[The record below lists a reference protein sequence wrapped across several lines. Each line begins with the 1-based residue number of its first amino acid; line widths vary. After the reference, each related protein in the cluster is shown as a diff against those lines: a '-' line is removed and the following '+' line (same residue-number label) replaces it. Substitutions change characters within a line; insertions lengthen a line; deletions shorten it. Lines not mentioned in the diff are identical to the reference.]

1 MKSSESLP
9 SFAGAPFALDNPR
22 AWRTYLGGKL
32 LDTLHGRP
40 AQEDTHFPEEWIAS
54 TVTAR
59 NAGREHIAD
68 EGLSH
73 PEEAPR
79 LSLREL
85 IQSDPAAYLGK
96 KAAKR
101 GGQMGVLIKLID
113 SGERLSIQVHPSR
126 QQAKALFRSEYGKT
140 ECWHI
145 LGGREI
151 NGEKPAIYLGF
162 RPGITREYWKE
173 LFDRQDIPGML
184 EGMHRFEVG
193 RGDTF
198 LIEGGTPHAIG
209 AGCFLAE
216 IQEPTD
222 YTIRVERS
230 TPSGLQ
236 IADSMCH
243 QGLGFEKMF
252 DCFDFTVH
260 SYEDTLKKWRIPGR
274 AEEDGAGVRTQI
286 VGYAHT
292 PMFRMDSILVPS
304 HAHMRGGGEFSVF
317 YVLSGNGRLVC
328 GASELRLFPG
338 RQVFFPAQSKD
349 CEMLADG
356 GEPLE
361 MLQCFGPL

>member
-1 MKSSESLP
+1 MKLSDSLP
-9 SFAGAPFALDNPR
+9 ALAGAPFALDNPR

-32 LDTLHGRP
+32 LDALHGRTE
-40 AQEDTHFPEEWIAS
+40 QEDTHFPEEWIAS

-59 NAGREHIAD
+59 NAGREHILD

-73 PEEAPR
+73 PEEAPQV
-79 LSLREL
+79 SLREL
-85 IQSDPAAYLGK
+85 IESDPAAYLG
-96 KAAKR
+96 AKSAQR

-113 SGERLSIQVHPSR
+113 SSERLSIQVHPSR
-126 QQAKALFRSEYGKT
+126 QQAKALFQSEYGKT

-151 NGEKPAIYLGF
+151 DGEKPTIYLGF
-162 RPGITREYWKE
+162 RPGVTREYWKE
-173 LFDRQDIPGML
+173 LFQRQDIPGML
-184 EGMHRFEVG
+184 ECMHRFEVS

-230 TPSGLQ
+230 TPSGLL

-252 DCFDFTVH
+252 DCFDFTGY
-260 SYEDTLKKWRIPGR
+260 SYEETLKKWKIPGR
-274 AEEDGAGVRTQI
+274 VEKNGGVLRTQI
-286 VGYAHT
+286 IGYANT
-292 PMFRMDSILVPS
+292 PMFRMDSLLVPS
-304 HAHMRGGGEFSVF
+304 NAHIRQSGEFSVL
-317 YVLSGNGRLVC
+317 YVLSGSGRLVC
-328 GASELRLFPG
+328 GPAEIQLSPG
-338 RQVFFPAQSKD
+338 RQVFFPAGSED
-349 CEMLADG
+349 CEIFSG
-356 GEPLE
+356 GSEPLE
-361 MLQCFGPL
+361 TLQCFGPL

>member
-1 MKSSESLP
+1 MKLSDSLP
-9 SFAGAPFALDNPR
+9 ALAGAPFALDNPR

-32 LDTLHGRP
+32 LDALHGQP
-40 AQEDTHFPEEWIAS
+40 EQEDTHFPEEWIAS

-59 NAGREHIAD
+59 NAGREHILD

-73 PEEAPR
+73 PEVAPQV
-79 LSLREL
+79 SLREL
-85 IQSDPAAYLGK
+85 IGSDPAAYLG
-96 KAAKR
+96 AKSAQR

-113 SGERLSIQVHPSR
+113 SSERLSIQVHPSR
-126 QQAKALFRSEYGKT
+126 QQAKVLFQSEYGKT

-151 NGEKPAIYLGF
+151 DGEKPAIYLGF

-173 LFDRQDIPGML
+173 MFQRQDIPGML
-184 EGMHRFEVG
+184 ECMHRFEIS

-209 AGCFLAE
+209 SGCFLAE

-230 TPSGLQ
+230 TPSGLL
-236 IADSMCH
+236 ISDSMCH

-252 DCFDFTVH
+252 DCFDFTGY
-260 SYEDTLKKWRIPGR
+260 SYEETLKKWKIPGR
-274 AEEDGAGVRTQI
+274 AEKNGGILRTQI
-286 VGYAHT
+286 IGYANT
-292 PMFRMDSILVPS
+292 PMFRMDSLLVAS
-304 HAHMRGGGEFSVF
+304 NAHIRQSGEFSVL
-317 YVLSGNGRLVC
+317 YVLSGSGRLVC
-328 GASELRLFPG
+328 GTAEIRLCPG
-338 RQVFFPAQSKD
+338 RQVFFPAEFGD
-349 CEMLADG
+349 CEMLSDG

-361 MLQCFGPL
+361 ILQCFGPL